1 MDSVKEI
8 VSPTKTLPSS
18 SIFSTSKNYINQF
31 KNSSKKSQDIKN
43 LCVVYKNEPKKLN
56 ASRRNSDTIIQ
67 SSNSKSQYL
76 KLPLSRIESKPI
88 NESTNNIPSFL
99 SSPTSGQLSP
109 NESLFIYDTFLR
121 PPSSPL
127 SIRSNSSTSSNSPN
141 QSQYSLNQEK
151 SNIINNNGSNN
162 SNCGNVN
169 NASNLSNASHKSS
182 LSLRMVPDLLRN
194 FNSKFLF
201 KRHSITVIKD
211 SKKLSKSNQTMFKV
225 QSKSNI
231 KNQMASHIKLAKSH
245 SNSEDILKSNVKVNR
260 FGTEKSSSA
269 SQEKNVSFNDE
280 TIKTVSESFNS
291 SFKSNKSQKPK
302 RSRSAPN
309 NQSKSLKTINNV
321 TFISSSKT
329 KKESICNKLSN
340 NSSSLSSNPSLPCR
354 YCEKPIELPRQKQ
367 FQSTNN

>member
-1 MDSVKEI
+1 MDSVKEST
-8 VSPTKTLPSS
+8 SPTRTLPST
-18 SIFSTSKNYINQF
+18 SIFSSPKSYFNQF
-31 KNSSKKSQDIKN
+31 KPNSKKSQAKN
-43 LCVVYKNEPKKLN
+43 LCVAYDNEPKILN

-88 NESTNNIPSFL
+88 NESANNIPSFL

-141 QSQYSLNQEK
+141 QSQYSLYQEK
-151 SNIINNNGSNN
+151 SNISNNNTSNS
-162 SNCGNVN
+162 SNCGNN
-169 NASNLSNASHKSS
+169 NNLNSSSNATHKSS

-225 QSKSNI
+225 QSKSNL
-231 KNQMASHIKLAKSH
+231 KNQMVYHLKLAKSH
-245 SNSEDILKSNVKVNR
+245 SNSEDILKPGVKINLLA
-260 FGTEKSSSA
+260 TEKSSSA
-269 SQEKNVSFNDE
+269 SQEKNVSFNEKYE
-280 TIKTVSESFNS
+280 TIQAISESFNS
-291 SFKSNKSQKPK
+291 SFRSNRTQKPK

-309 NQSKSLKTINNV
+309 NQSKTYKTINNV
-321 TFISSSKT
+321 AFNSSKT
-329 KKESICNKLSN
+329 KKESISNKLSN
-340 NSSSLSSNPSLPCR
+340 NSSMSSNPCLPCR
-354 YCEKPIELPRQKQ
+354 YCEKPIEFSKNKK
-367 FQSTNN
+367 FQSTHN